1 MPQPT
6 LLPRPRLK
14 RKLPLRPRPQAEAEP
29 VIVAEAVVKAAP
41 RARAKASRAKAEVA
55 PLAKATPVV
64 EAASEAEAAPVVEA
78 ASVVE
83 AAPEAE
89 AAPVAEAA
97 PQTEAGQ
104 AEAAPQP
111 EGSVAAE
118 PVAATPSPAKAAG
131 HAEHSL
137 ESMDDFSAALAAFE
151 REQAAE
157 AAAVEAFGDKIVSG
171 TVIKATD
178 KHLVIDVGLKSEG
191 LVPLEQVLDHT
202 GAVKFQPGDVIDVV
216 IEREEPEGGYLAS
229 FERAQ
234 RLRVWETIE
243 KAAAGK
249 TPLMGTV
256 VSRVKGGL
264 TVDIGLKAFLP
275 GSQLEIRPV
284 RNLDGYLGQQIE
296 VRVIKLNKKRG
307 NVVVS
312 RKEILEEE
320 QNSKRSGTLE
330 QLGEGAVLTGTAKNL
345 TDE

>member
-1 MPQPT
+1 MPNVLNPEPESITLNTELEIPT
-6 LLPRPRLK
+6 L
-14 RKLPLRPRPQAEAEP
+14 EP
-29 VIVAEAVVKAAP
+29 ATELEQP
-41 RARAKASRAKAEVA
+41 PYESTSNTETAEVA
-55 PLAKATPVV
+55 LTDDELAALDADAPTEPVDKAPPVAEV
-64 EAASEAEAAPVVEA
+64 AAAEAAEVTAGAPPVEEI
-78 ASVVE
+78 ASP
-83 AAPEAE
+83 PESVPEPPA
-89 AAPVAEAA
+89 AAPVHEAHGPESAE
-97 PQTEAGQ
+97 
-104 AEAAPQP
+104 
-111 EGSVAAE
+111 
-118 PVAATPSPAKAAG
+118 
-131 HAEHSL
+131 
-137 ESMDDFSAALAAFE
+137 DFSAALAAFE

-320 QNSKRSGTLE
+320 QTTKRTGTLG
-330 QLGEGAVLTGTAKNL
+330 QIGRAHV
-345 TDE
+345 